1 MLTGVELGGIILS
14 VFPLVISGLEHYE
27 NGFQQI
33 KDWIRFRANFTKF
46 MNALCRQR
54 IFFRQ
59 NIEELLAPIV
69 ASEYEM
75 SQLLDNPGGR
85 AWADPELNEKLIK
98 RLSGAYEYE
107 CYTATAGS
115 ILELLEKLKIKLK
128 IVDGQ
133 VRYRSLVIRTYAK
146 RFCQASLDRNRFKW
160 RKDKVGVRVQAHQLH
175 LRPKKARQAHER
187 TREA

>member
-1 MLTGVELGGIILS
+1 MLTGVELSGIILAI
-14 VFPLVISGLEHYE
+14 FPLVISGLEHYE

-33 KDWIRFRANFTKF
+33 KEWIRFRADFARF
-46 MNALCRQR
+46 LNALCRQR

-85 AWADPELNEKLIK
+85 AWADQELNEKLKK
-98 RLSGAYEYE
+98 RLSGTYEYE
-107 CYTATAGS
+107 CYIETAGS
-115 ILELLEKLKIKLK
+115 ILQLLKKLKSKLK

-133 VRYRSLVIRTYAK
+133 VRYHLLLIITFAK
-146 RFCQASLDRNRFKW
+146 RLCQASLDRGKF
-160 RKDKVGVRVQAHQLH
+160 Q
-175 LRPKKARQAHER
+175 
-187 TREA
+187 